1 MIENVIAAGL
11 LLPELTRSVAEE
23 HLDELEQLIATAGG
37 NVVGKVLARRPA
49 PDSATWKALSR
60 STKSKS
66 SSGHKRVRSRAAA
79 ESADGDAKEKAAPA
93 LTDAQKADPF
103 AD

>member
-1 MIENVIAAGL
+1 VGTAPVVPPAPAL
-11 LLPELTRSVAEE
+11 
-23 HLDELEQLIATAGG
+23 ATQATVPG
-37 NVVGKVLARRPA
+37 PA

-60 STKSKS
+60 PTKSKS
-66 SSGHKRVRSRAAA
+66 SSGHKRVRARAAA